1 MKTRITEKFLSEN
14 IRLTSDALPGS
25 LHCLK
30 YSKKLENM
38 RYDEEG
44 TFGDRLNDVL
54 VKKGLLNVNL
64 CLTVKGYHFFN

>member
-1 MKTRITEKFLSEN
+1 MKTRITEKFLSDN

-38 RYDEEG
+38 IYDENG
-44 TFGDRLNDVL
+44 MFGYRLNDVL
-54 VKKGLLNVNL
+54 VKKGLLNDNL
-64 CLTVKGYHFFN
+64 CLTVEGYHFFN